1 VLGPVALGVRLA
13 LGRGRHVAPRVADLF
28 STHVPD
34 LFSRSR
40 PPATSRRHVPP
51 ALFFLHPRDSLTP
64 DGRDVSIPRPLLAST
79 PLPAKAY
86 GISLVGDRPRRARLS
101 APPLDVEL
109 GEYQSPA
116 GRLIM
121 LQFHTPLDATTSRI
135 AEIETDDGCVV
146 RIIDGPTAISGIGRC
161 LGCAK
166 RWTSASARGAARNHT
181 TETGHST
188 LVDTIR
194 FKTETFG
201 ATAAA
206 G

>member
-1 VLGPVALGVRLA
+1 MLGPVALGVRLA

-121 LQFHTPLDATTSRI
+121 LQFHTPLDGTTSRI
-135 AEIETDDGCVV
+135 AEIEADDGRVV
-146 RIIDGPTAISGIGRC
+146 RVINDRPTAVSAIGRC
-161 LGCAK
+161 LDCGD
-166 RWTSASARGAARNHT
+166 RWTSQVARSSAQKHT
-181 TETGHST
+181 AKTEHRT

-201 ATAAA
+201 AQEAT
-206 G
+206 